1 MVVVG
6 LFLCVG
12 VALLIV
18 RTHMTPTVLHVRDE
32 QRMEEGECVWGGR
45 VVSV

>member
-18 RTHMTPTVLHVRDE
+18 RTHMTPTVVHVRGD
-32 QRMEEGECVWGGR
+32 QRIEEGECELWGGEC
-45 VVSV
+45 V